1 MPVLKMLVLK
11 MLKKKKKIYIYI
23 YIYIYKHKLNQAK
36 KALFSLWSL
45 CLMKDYITNITGIL
59 FY

>member
-11 MLKKKKKIYIYI
+11 MLKKKKIYI
-23 YIYIYKHKLNQAK
+23 YIYIYKYKLNQAK